1 MAAFRHRF
9 TLTIARATSPCEMI
23 KGDKRVIRAWAMYD
37 WANSAYSL
45 TITSAI
51 FPIYYAAIT
60 SVGGTDKVLTQYGIP
75 AESLQSYTLSV
86 GFLLIAVIAPIL
98 SGIADHRGNK
108 KSYLKFFCYLGSVSC
123 AGMFFFT
130 YDHLWIGLLLFM
142 MACIGFSGSLIFYDA
157 FLPEIAEPKD
167 HDRVSA
173 RGYAMGYIGSVIL
186 LVLNLMMVMKPHWFG
201 IPDRDGLPARLSFLS
216 VGIWW
221 AGWAQITF
229 RRLPDARPAKEEAV
243 NVFTI
248 GYNELRR
255 VWKEMIGLQRLRR
268 FLTAFFVY
276 NMGVQTVMYLAV
288 TYAKKEIKDPDGSA
302 ISDAGLI
309 ISILVIQLVA
319 ALGALLFV
327 RLSKRFGNIPALVIG
342 LVIWM
347 LVCLAAWRIDSTNE
361 FYVLAAFVGL
371 VMGGTQALSRST
383 YAKLLP
389 ETVDHASY
397 FSFYD
402 VSFYLG
408 TVLGTLAFGLVNQLT
423 GDLRNTIIAIGS
435 FFVVGSILLWRVPK
449 EGRLAATS

>member
-1 MAAFRHRF
+1 
-9 TLTIARATSPCEMI
+9 MI

-60 SVGGTDKVLTQYGIP
+60 FTGGADKVLAQYGIP

-86 GFLLIAVIAPIL
+86 GFLLIAAIAPIL

-108 KSYLKFFCYLGSVSC
+108 KSYLKFFCYLGSASC

-142 MACIGFSGSLIFYDA
+142 LACIGFSGSLIFYDA

-186 LVLNLMMVMKPHWFG
+186 LIINLLMVMKPQWLG
-201 IPDRDGLPARLSFLS
+201 IPDRDGLAARLSFLS

-221 AGWAQITF
+221 AGWSQITF
-229 RRLPDARPAKEEAV
+229 RRLPDARSAKEEAV

-248 GYNELRR
+248 GYRELRR
-255 VWKEMIGLQRLRR
+255 VWNEMIGLKRLRR

-288 TYAKKEIKDPDGSA
+288 TYAKKEIKEPDGSA
-302 ISDAGLI
+302 IADAGLI

-327 RLSKRFGNIPALVIG
+327 RLSKRYGNIPALVIG

-347 LVCLAAWRIDSTNE
+347 AVCLAAWRIDSTNE

-435 FFVVGSILLWRVPK
+435 FFVLGSILLWRVPK